1 MRTRLKTHIHRGF
14 GEQRTVFRSHIF
26 QRVHLGMPL
35 SRANVVAFAENA
47 RVAALT
53 MHDHRPHHRVG
64 SRGEFAV
71 SRQFEAASH
80 PKFVCVHEC
89 LRAMRFFAAT
99 TRRADG

>member
-1 MRTRLKTHIHRGF
+1 
-14 GEQRTVFRSHIF
+14 
-26 QRVHLGMPL
+26 MPL

-47 RVAALT
+47 GIAALT
-53 MHDHRPHHRVG
+53 VHNDRPYHWVG

-71 SRQFEAASH
+71 SCQFEAASH

-89 LRAMRFFAAT
+89 LRAMRFFVAT